1 VLAWI
6 GQVPASVEWW
16 SSVCG
21 GVALVWRPTGVSS
34 WSPPFAQY
42 TVEVLHIIASC
53 GLIAHCYADDTQIYV
68 SVPVSALTTASQ
80 RSFTINGS
88 TVCNSLPAALRAPD
102 RSLAGFKHHLKTY
115 LFEH

>member
-6 GQVPASVEWW
+6 RQVPASVEW

-21 GVALVWRPTGVSS
+21 GVPLVWRPTGVSS
-34 WSPPFAQY
+34 WSSPFVLY

-53 GLIAHCYADDTQIYV
+53 GLIAHCYADDTPLCI
-68 SVPVSALTTASQ
+68 SVPVSARTTAGQ
-80 RSFTINGS
+80 RCFTINGS
-88 TVCNSLPAALRAPD
+88 TIWNSLPAALRASD